1 MFNGRSGQMIANM
14 GCLDRGLRLFLG
26 VALIAAA
33 TLSGWTVF
41 DGSALKYGAVVVG
54 VVMLVTA
61 IFRRCPL
68 YTVLGVKTCRN

>member
-1 MFNGRSGQMIANM
+1 MIANM
-14 GCLDRGLRLFLG
+14 GCLDRGLRLVLG

-41 DGSALKYGAVVVG
+41 DGVALKYGAVAVG
-54 VVMLVTA
+54 LVMLATA
-61 IFRRCPL
+61 AFRFCPL